1 MTMESYLSNKLQQ
14 FSILDLGLVK
24 CVYLVTG
31 LLIFSLYPKLSA
43 LNWWFYLAL
52 TILCSM
58 PLWIHLFSQKGSVLK
73 QIHIYIKTNNPSN
86 QVLLALAVFFF
97 ALMLG
102 TLLPILV
109 SAHWWVYLVVIT
121 ILAIKP
127 LTVTW
132 FW

>member
-1 MTMESYLSNKLQQ
+1 MTMDSFLSKKLQQ

-24 CVYLVTG
+24 CVYLVVG
-31 LLIFSLYPKLSA
+31 LLIYSLYPKLSA
-43 LNWWFYLAL
+43 LNWWFYLVL
-52 TILCSM
+52 TLLCSM
-58 PLWIHLFSQKGSVLK
+58 PLWIHLFSQKGNLLEK
-73 QIHIYIKTNNPSN
+73 AHNYLKTNNPSN
-86 QVLLALAVFFF
+86 QVLLALAMFFL

-102 TLLPILV
+102 TLLPFLI
-109 SAHWWVYLVVIT
+109 SAHWWIYVVVIA